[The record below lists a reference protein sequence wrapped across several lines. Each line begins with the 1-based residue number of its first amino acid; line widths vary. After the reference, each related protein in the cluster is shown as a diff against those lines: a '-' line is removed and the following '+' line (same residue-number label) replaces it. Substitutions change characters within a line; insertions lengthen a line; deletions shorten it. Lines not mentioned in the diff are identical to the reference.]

1 MTQVPEISVV
11 LPTHNRAG
19 LLPRA
24 IASVLVQADVNFELI
39 VVDDASSD
47 GTTQYLTTLSDPR
60 VRVLTAQTN
69 LGPSGARNRGLEAAR
84 APVVAFLDSD
94 DRYRPRRLAASVAAL
109 RDPDVVAVLSSA
121 LKHDR
126 GVPREARIADLT
138 LQSAAFEWALICDLI
153 PVEATSLTVRREAA
167 LAVGGFSAA
176 LRLAEDREFLI
187 RLARRGSARLVA
199 EVLWEKSWVD
209 DSLSNDWRKAGA
221 GLRAYLRERPEY
233 LTRFPALASYLAT
246 KILVSHLRDHR
257 FDAVWPDFSAFRQ
270 AGVLDANPLRLMRRH
285 REVSRYRRQHASA
298 DALKALQGAPEKWL

>member
-1 MTQVPEISVV
+1 MTDPDISVV

-24 IASVLVQADVNFELI
+24 IASVLAQVDVAFELL

-47 GTTQYLTTLSDPR
+47 GTAQYLATLSDPC
-60 VRVLTAQTN
+60 VRVITAQTN
-69 LGPSGARNRGLEAAR
+69 LGQSGARNRGLEAAR

-94 DRYRPRRLAASVAAL
+94 DCYRPRRLAASLAAL
-109 RDPDVVAVLSSA
+109 REPGVVAVLSSA

-126 GVPREARIADLT
+126 GVPREARIPDLT

-153 PVEATSLTVRREAA
+153 PDEATSLTVRRDAA
-167 LAVGGFSAA
+167 AAVGGFSAA

-187 RLARRGSARLVA
+187 RLARRGSGRLVS

-221 GLRAYLRERPEY
+221 GLRAYLHERPEY
-233 LTRFPALASYLAT
+233 LARFPALASYLAT

-257 FDAVWPDFSAFRQ
+257 FDAVWPDFAAFRQ
-270 AGVLDANPLRLMRRH
+270 AGVLDVNPLRLIRRH
-285 REVSRYRRQHASA
+285 RDVSRYRRQHAST

>member
-1 MTQVPEISVV
+1 MMQAPDIAVV
-11 LPTHNRAG
+11 LPTHNRVA

-24 IASVLVQADVNFELI
+24 IASVLAQTDVAFELI

-47 GTTQYLTTLSDPR
+47 GTAQYLATLSDSR
-60 VRVLTAQTN
+60 VRVIAAQTN
-69 LGPSGARNRGLEAAR
+69 LGPSGARNRGL
-84 APVVAFLDSD
+84 DSD
-94 DRYRPRRLAASVAAL
+94 DCYRPRRLAASLAAL
-109 RDPDVVAVLSSA
+109 NDPDVVAVLSSA
-121 LKHDR
+121 VKHDR
-126 GVPREARIADLT
+126 GVPREARIPDLT

-187 RLARRGSARLVA
+187 RLARRGSGRLVS

-233 LTRFPALASYLAT
+233 LARFPALASYLAT

-257 FDAVWPDFSAFRQ
+257 FDAVWPDLLAFRQ
-270 AGVLDANPLRLMRRH
+270 AGVLDANPLRVISRH
-285 REVSRYRRQHASA
+285 RDVSRYRRQHASP
-298 DALKALQGAPEKWL
+298 DALRALRGAPEKWL